1 MCNKNF
7 IEYGGIRNMKK
18 LGLLA
23 LTGILVVSLLAGCQ
37 GKGSNADIAA
47 NTKELGNTATTQT
60 DDSND
65 RKLSVYASFYPLY
78 DFAKKVGG
86 DKIEIVNLVPPGIE
100 PHDWE
105 PAASDMV
112 SLETA
117 DVFIYNG
124 ADMEH
129 WVDKVL
135 ASLKTEKLIV
145 VEASQ
150 EIELLEGHHDDHDE
164 EKEHEE
170 EEQHDE
176 EEDHEEGHDPHV
188 WLNPLYAKKQMEM
201 IKQAFIEADSTN
213 EAYYESNY
221 QKYAVEFDALDKA
234 FKEEL
239 AILPNKDIIVAHQAF
254 GYLCAAYGLNQVP
267 IEGLSPDSEPD
278 PARMAE
284 VIAFAQEHQIKVIFF
299 EELVNPKV
307 AEVIA
312 KAINAKTD
320 VLNPVE
326 GLTDEQIAS
335 GKDYISIMKQNLTAI
350 KAALQ

>member
-1 MCNKNF
+1 
-7 IEYGGIRNMKK
+7 MKK
-18 LGLLA
+18 LGLLT

-37 GKGSNADIAA
+37 GKGSNAGVSAD
-47 NTKELGNTATTQT
+47 TKELGNTATTQT
-60 DDSND
+60 DDSSA

-105 PAASDMV
+105 PAAADMV

-117 DVFIYNG
+117 DVFLYNG

-145 VEASQ
+145 VEASE
-150 EIELLEGHHDDHDE
+150 EIELIEGHHDE
-164 EKEHEE
+164 EEAHEE
-170 EEQHDE
+170 DDPHD
-176 EEDHEEGHDPHV
+176 EEGHDPHV

-201 IKQAFIEADSTN
+201 IKKALIEADSAN

-221 QKYAVEFDALDKA
+221 QKYAAEFDALDIA

-239 AILPNKDIIVAHQAF
+239 SVLPNKDIIVAHQAF

-278 PARMAE
+278 PARMTE
-284 VIAFAQEHQIKVIFF
+284 VIAFAKEHQIKVIFF

-335 GKDYISIMKQNLTAI
+335 GEDYISVMKQNLTAL
-350 KAALQ
+350 KSALQ